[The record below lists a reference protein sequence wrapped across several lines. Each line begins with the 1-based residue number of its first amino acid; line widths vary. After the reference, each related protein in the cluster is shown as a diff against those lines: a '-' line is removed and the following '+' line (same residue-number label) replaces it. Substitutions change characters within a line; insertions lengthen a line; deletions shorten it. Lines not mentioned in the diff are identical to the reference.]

1 MSPRWFTRSVLS
13 RRSAVGRPIFTCG
26 RLAPGGLGPA
36 RRLQRPRTRLADAVK
51 GLLQDS
57 SPGFLVDHCQRSFE
71 LALLIATAGDVD
83 LGVDLDVEV
92 LHAGVLLHDL
102 GLTPRF
108 HSPTLRFE
116 VASAN
121 AARDLVRAHGMDPA
135 RADKVWDVA
144 ALHATGG
151 IADCKSPETAVAAAA
166 IGTDVTGLGLDR
178 FDPDDIARIM
188 ATRPGFAR
196 PFIDAVVTDLR
207 DKPQVASS
215 TWMATIAADHIPG
228 FHQARVEQL
237 ALAHPFETVK
247 QQAQA
252 P

>member
-1 MSPRWFTRSVLS
+1 MSRAGHGGVWRRGGEVRFGLRVPCS
-13 RRSAVGRPIFTCG
+13 RAAV
-26 RLAPGGLGPA
+26 
-36 RRLQRPRTRLADAVK
+36 AV
-51 GLLQDS
+51 
-57 SPGFLVDHCQRSFE
+57 
-71 LALLIATAGDVD
+71 A
-83 LGVDLDVEV
+83 
-92 LHAGVLLHDL
+92 
-102 GLTPRF
+102 
-108 HSPTLRFE
+108 
-116 VASAN
+116 
-121 AARDLVRAHGMDPA
+121 VRAYGMDPT

-151 IADCKSPETAVAAAA
+151 IADCKSPGTAVAVGA

-178 FDPDDIARIM
+178 FAPDDLTRIM

-228 FHQARVEQL
+228 FAQARVGQL

-247 QQAQA
+247 SQAQA